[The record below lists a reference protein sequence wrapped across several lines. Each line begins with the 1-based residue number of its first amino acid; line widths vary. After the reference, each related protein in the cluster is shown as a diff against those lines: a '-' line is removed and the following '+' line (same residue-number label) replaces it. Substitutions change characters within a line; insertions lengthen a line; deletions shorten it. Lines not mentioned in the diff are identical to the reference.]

1 MQYLGIDV
9 SKEKFDVALILD
21 ESEPSKLK
29 KKAFSNDA
37 TGFEKLSV
45 WLRSRAT
52 EPVHAAMEA
61 TNTYWEALGEYLS
74 DRGLV
79 VSVVNPALIKKEA
92 QSWGMRN
99 KTDRADAEVI
109 ARFCLAKKP
118 KAWVAPT
125 AQVRELRDMVR
136 HLDALQD
143 ERQRHKNQ
151 LDTATS
157 DTVVASLERLVVFID
172 AQIDELKKKISD
184 HIDHNPDLKAG
195 YQLLGSICGIGDK
208 TVAVILSELPDVSNF
223 SSAKSVAAYAGLSPK
238 RVESGK
244 MKGTTRLCKFGNAR
258 LRRALYFPAIVAI
271 RFNPL
276 IREFYTRLR
285 KNGKCKMS
293 AIGAC
298 MRKLLVVAYGVLKT
312 GTSFTVPA

>member
-9 SKEKFDVALILD
+9 SKDKFDVALIVD
-21 ESEPSKLK
+21 EKEPSRFK
-29 KKAFSNDA
+29 KKVFSNDA
-37 TGFEKLSV
+37 AGFEKLSG
-45 WLRSRAT
+45 WLQRRAT

-61 TNTYWEALGEYLS
+61 TNTYWEALAEYLS
-74 DRGLV
+74 DKGLI

-99 KTDRADAEVI
+99 KTDKADAEVI
-109 ARFCLAKKP
+109 ARYCLAKKP
-118 KAWVAPT
+118 KAWIAPT

-136 HLDALQD
+136 HLDVLQD

-157 DTVVASLERLVVFID
+157 DIVVTSLGSLIVFLD

-184 HIDHNPDLKAG
+184 HIDNHPDLKAD
-195 YQLLGSICGIGDK
+195 YQLLDSIIGFGEK
-208 TVAVILSELPDVSNF
+208 TIAVILSELPDVSNF
-223 SSAKSVAAYAGLSPK
+223 NSTKSVGAYAGLSPK
-238 RVESGK
+238 RMESGK

-258 LRRALYFPAIVAI
+258 LRKALYFPAIVAI

-285 KNGKCKMS
+285 RNGKCKMS

-298 MRKLLVVAYGVLKT
+298 MRKLLIVAYGVLKT
-312 GTSFTVPA
+312 GTSFQVPA

>member
-9 SKEKFDVALILD
+9 SKDKFDVALIVD
-21 ESEPSKLK
+21 DKEPSKLK
-29 KKAFSNDA
+29 KKVFSNDA
-37 TGFEKLSV
+37 VGFEKLSG
-45 WLRSRAT
+45 WLESRAT

-61 TNTYWEALGEYLS
+61 TNTYWEALAEYLS
-74 DRGLV
+74 DKGLA

-99 KTDRADAEVI
+99 KTDKADAEVI

-118 KAWVAPT
+118 KAWIAPT

-136 HLDALQD
+136 HLDSLQD
-143 ERQRHKNQ
+143 ERQRHRNQ

-157 DTVVASLERLVVFID
+157 DIVVTSLERLISFID
-172 AQIDELKKKISD
+172 VQIDELKKKISD
-184 HIDHNPDLKAG
+184 HIDRHPDLKAD
-195 YQLLGSICGIGDK
+195 YQLLDSITGLGEK
-208 TVAVILSELPDVSNF
+208 TIAVILSELPDVSNF
-223 SSAKSVAAYAGLSPK
+223 SCAKSVGAYAGLSPK

-244 MKGTTRLCKFGNAR
+244 MKGTSRLCKFGNAR
-258 LRRALYFPAIVAI
+258 LRKALYFPAIVAI

-285 KNGKCKMS
+285 RNGKCKMS

-298 MRKLLVVAYGVLKT
+298 MRKLLIVAYGVLKT
-312 GTSFTVPA
+312 GTSFQVPA